1 MHRVGSTR
9 PLGTSPHRAARRR
22 GTVAVGTAAIALV
35 TLSAC
40 TSGNDNRTKDA
51 SAASSASS
59 KPASAGATSSAP
71 ASSSAA
77 AAPAAVTVA
86 ATGGLTKANPGQPVT
101 VKVANGTLT
110 SVSLKNAAGRA
121 VKGAVGAGS
130 TSWTSSE
137 DLGYSKTYTLSAISK
152 DGSGHLATK
161 TQKISTV
168 SPDNLTQPY
177 LNDIYGSALDAGATY
192 GVGMVVSAYF
202 DEDIPNKAA
211 ATKALQVTTSPH
223 VNGAWYWTDAH
234 TAHWRPQTYYA
245 PGTQVSVAA
254 KVYGQNLGD
263 GLYGQ
268 SDVST
273 HFVIGAKHY
282 SVANAKTHK
291 VQVYFADKL
300 VRTMPTSMGQGG
312 YVQGKN
318 GQISL
323 WTMPGIYT
331 VLNHE
336 NPARMSSDSYGL
348 PASSPYGY
356 AAENVYWATK
366 ISIDGIYLHQLD
378 TTVWAQGHQNLSHGC
393 LNLNLTNAKWFY
405 KNARVGDVVEVVHSG
420 GPKIKVWQGGD
431 WSVPWSTWTSGTVAS

>member
-1 MHRVGSTR
+1 MHRVGST
-9 PLGTSPHRAARRR
+9 GQR
-22 GTVAVGTAAIALV
+22 GMAAIGAALVALV

-40 TSGNDNRTKDA
+40 TSGNDNRPDANA
-51 SAASSASS
+51 SAADNGSASADS
-59 KPASAGATSSAP
+59 SSGASAPSSLPAAP
-71 ASSSAA
+71 A
-77 AAPAAVTVA
+77 AAVTVA
-86 ATGGLTKANPGQPVT
+86 ATGGFTKADPAEPVT

-110 SVSLKNAAGRA
+110 AVVLKNAAGKP
-121 VKGAVGAGS
+121 VKGALGAGA
-130 TSWTSSE
+130 TSWSSSE
-137 DLGYSKTYTLSAISK
+137 DLGYSKIYTLTATSK
-152 DGSGHLATK
+152 DGAGRVATK
-161 TQKISTV
+161 TQKIDTV
-168 SPDNLTQPY
+168 SPNNLTQPY
-177 LNDIYGSALDAGATY
+177 LNNIYGSALDKGATY

-211 ATKALQVTTSPH
+211 ATKALEVTTTPH
-223 VNGAWYWTDAH
+223 VNGAWYWVNQH
-234 TAHWRPQTYYA
+234 TAHWRPQSYYP
-245 PGTQVSVAA
+245 PGTKVSVTA
-254 KVYGQNLGD
+254 KVYGKNLGG

-273 HFVIGAKHY
+273 NFVIGAKRY
-282 SVANAKTHK
+282 SVANAKTHQVK
-291 VQVYFADKL
+291 VYFNDKL

-331 VLNHE
+331 VINHE

-378 TTVWAQGHQNLSHGC
+378 STVYEQGRSNVSHGC
-393 LNLNLTNAKWFY
+393 LNLNLKNAKWFY
-405 KNARVGDVVEVVHSG
+405 KNARVGDVVQVVHSG
-420 GPKIKVWQGGD
+420 GPKIEVWQGGD
-431 WSVPWSTWTSGTVAS
+431 WSVPWTTWTSGKVAS